1 MGQRAELVAR
11 VVGPGEVEYKPFW
24 SALSSIFNLR
34 YLMVEATF
42 LNRHTD
48 HSGVAGHTEP
58 ELLARGLKQLSRPL
72 QLLITH
78 LEAGNEDAVMT
89 GIKETLREFMPQRLK
104 RVQIFT
110 I

>member
-72 QLLITH
+72 QLLITR
-78 LEAGNEDAVMT
+78 LNSSVERL
-89 GIKETLREFMPQRLK
+89 TL
-104 RVQIFT
+104 
-110 I
+110 